1 MSLVPHA
8 DQNHGMLLSP
18 GGMEA
23 AQDLIDLG
31 LEPIADLGDEDVA
44 NAVSAGLDRDE
55 SMCPYVDRCLNA
67 HRP

>member
-18 GGMEA
+18 GGMDA

-31 LEPIADLGDEDVA
+31 LEPIADLGDERI
-44 NAVSAGLDRDE
+44 G
-55 SMCPYVDRCLNA
+55 
-67 HRP
+67 